1 MSLHALLAEKWF
13 AKKANP
19 DCAITVMFH
28 SLNFAVLKEKIA
40 HAKVIDKRDSD
51 ILIP

>member
-1 MSLHALLAEKWF
+1 MLYLLKNGLQ
-13 AKKANP
+13 KKANP